1 MGWMENESGGSRLA
15 EVLVFLFFF
24 VKAIPSFSPLSFPFL
39 VSVLNTSHYHTLL
52 SCPLGCLAA
61 EFYFFY
67 FYLFVTS
74 STQIFLRSVLAS
86 LPLWSVGFSLGYIFN
101 TCHLCYLCY
110 LCLLCLGSWAFE
122 RI

>member
-61 EFYFFY
+61 EFYFF
-67 FYLFVTS
+67 FIFTS
-74 STQIFLRSVLAS
+74 LL
-86 LPLWSVGFSLGYIFN
+86 LPLPRFSSVPCWLVSPCGQWVFLLGIYSTLVI
-101 TCHLCYLCY
+101 CAICAICAYCV
-110 LCLLCLGSWAFE
+110 
-122 RI
+122 